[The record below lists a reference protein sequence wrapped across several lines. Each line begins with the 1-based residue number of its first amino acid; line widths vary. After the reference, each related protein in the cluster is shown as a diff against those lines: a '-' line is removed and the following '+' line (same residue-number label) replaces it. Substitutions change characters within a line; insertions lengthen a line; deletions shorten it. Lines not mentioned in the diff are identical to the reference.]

1 MTNVLSEF
9 TFPRTGLTVRN
20 RTVLAALTNKQSHDD
35 GVLSQEEHH
44 WLTLRG
50 KGGFGIVTTAA
61 ANVTEHGRGWEGE
74 LGVWSDHQVPGL
86 AHLASKLSEYGAVSL
101 AQLFHGGMRSPF
113 NLTGV
118 QPVSASENTEPSMM
132 GIVTKELTHDEIE
145 SIIVAFGSAAARCE
159 AAGFSGV
166 ELHGAHSYLISQF
179 LGPNT
184 NRRNDQ
190 WGGDLMG
197 RSMFLQR
204 IIEQVRAQ
212 TSQEFI
218 VGVRLSPTIQDLG
231 IELQETLQVA
241 KWCAG
246 WGLDFIHVSCWDVF
260 QTQADKYGQEISL
273 TKWFSN
279 HLEGQIPII
288 TTGKIWDGEDVRFA
302 MDEGADLVG
311 VGRAG
316 IAHYDWPQQL
326 SKGDSSPKKPP
337 FTVEQLKQAGL
348 SDTFVTYMSRWDGFV
363 IPRN

>member
-145 SIIVAFGSAAARCE
+145 SIIIAFGSAAARCE

-184 NRRNDQ
+184 NRRSDQ

-279 HLEGQIPII
+279 HLEGQCVLP
-288 TTGKIWDGEDVRFA
+288 
-302 MDEGADLVG
+302 
-311 VGRAG
+311 
-316 IAHYDWPQQL
+316 
-326 SKGDSSPKKPP
+326 
-337 FTVEQLKQAGL
+337 
-348 SDTFVTYMSRWDGFV
+348 
-363 IPRN
+363 

>member
-1 MTNVLSEF
+1 MADVLSEF

-20 RTVLAALTNKQSHDD
+20 RTVLAALTNKQSHED

-44 WLTLRG
+44 WLTMRG

-61 ANVTEHGRGWEGE
+61 ANVTELGRGWEGE
-74 LGVWSDHQVPGL
+74 LGVWSDHHLPGL
-86 AHLASKLSEYGAVSL
+86 SHLASKLSEHGAVSL
-101 AQLFHGGMRSPF
+101 AQLFHGGMRSPIK
-113 NLTGV
+113 LTGV
-118 QPVSASENTEPSMM
+118 QPVSASENTEPSMK

-145 SIIVAFGSAAARCE
+145 SIITAFGNAAARCE
-159 AAGFSGV
+159 LAGFSGV

-179 LGPNT
+179 LGPKT
-184 NRRNDQ
+184 NRRSDQ
-190 WGGDLMG
+190 WGGDLVG
-197 RSMFLQR
+197 RTMFLQR

-212 TSQEFI
+212 TSGEFI

-231 IELQETLQVA
+231 IELQETLKVA
-241 KWCAG
+241 KWCAD

-260 QTQADKYGQEISL
+260 QTQADQNGQERSL

-279 HLEGQIPII
+279 HLEGEIPII
-288 TTGKIWDGEDVRFA
+288 TTGKIWDREDAVFA

-316 IAHYDWPQQL
+316 IAHFDWPQQL
-326 SKGDSSPKKPP
+326 SKADSSPEKPP
-337 FTVEQLKQAGL
+337 FTINHLKQAGL

-363 IPRN
+363 IPQD